1 MGAVHCG
8 DVIRA
13 RVVEH
18 RVPVRKL
25 LHLAGSDVQGA
36 NRVTDE
42 QRNNRCNAALE
53 QGSDVLQQSA
63 GAAKVRNLLLF
74 YTIKVNLK
82 ADQKV

>member
-36 NRVTDE
+36 NGVADE
-42 QRNNRCNAALE
+42 QRNNRRNAALK
-53 QGSDVLQQSA
+53 QGGDVLQQRA

-74 YTIKVNLK
+74 YTIQVNLK